1 MYSECK
7 FFKRNDKSEL
17 KKPSVLREG
26 FRKLTKP
33 TLKMRDSFEECHP
46 IFQPRSI
53 LFQHQYCHSHP
64 HHKK

>member
-46 IFQPRSI
+46 IF
-53 LFQHQYCHSHP
+53 
-64 HHKK
+64 